1 MITPASGATGR
12 IVQLAFLTGG
22 VVRHGLRGRY
32 PEAGQC

>member
-22 VVRHGLRGRY
+22 VVRYGPRGMY